1 MKSRSNPSLTPE
13 SACKIT
19 KKEEKDLNEE
29 KLILMNKLCGV
40 FRTPR
45 LPASPAPHLC
55 LRYGGE
61 QMEAIIAR
69 PFYACAERRAQLCS
83 VLQWITKDKINAS

>member
-1 MKSRSNPSLTPE
+1 MRDN
-13 SACKIT
+13 
-19 KKEEKDLNEE
+19 EERRKDNEERRKDLNEE

-61 QMEAIIAR
+61 HLEAIIAL

-83 VLQWITKDKINAS
+83 VLQWIRKDKINAS

>member
-1 MKSRSNPSLTPE
+1 MKEN
-13 SACKIT
+13 
-19 KKEEKDLNEE
+19 EERRKDLNEE

-55 LRYGGE
+55 LRSGGE
-61 QMEAIIAR
+61 QMEAIIAL
-69 PFYACAERRAQLCS
+69 PFYACAKRSAQLCS

>member
-1 MKSRSNPSLTPE
+1 MKDN
-13 SACKIT
+13 
-19 KKEEKDLNEE
+19 EERRKDLNEE

-45 LPASPAPHLC
+45 LKASPNPHLC

-61 QMEAIIAR
+61 HGEAIIAL
-69 PFYACAERRAQLCS
+69 PLYASARETRAIMLC
-83 VLQWITKDKINAS
+83 VTVDKKRQNKR

>member
-1 MKSRSNPSLTPE
+1 MKEN
-13 SACKIT
+13 
-19 KKEEKDLNEE
+19 EERRKDLNEE

-61 QMEAIIAR
+61 QLEAIIAL
-69 PFYACAERRAQLCS
+69 PFLRMRRETRAILLC
-83 VLQWITKDKINAS
+83 VTVNKKRQNKPHLK